1 MGQPAHR
8 RQVRV
13 AVQLRRDGGADLM
26 DLERFRL
33 RRFLE
38 SLPPTELQRVDEPVQ
53 LGDVAAVHDGNAK
66 AVWFMQAGGAEL
78 AANVTAS
85 RSRLALAFD
94 TTPDRLLAEVL
105 RRLDK
110 PQSVID
116 VSSAP
121 AQEVIEADPDLTA
134 LPVHL
139 QHGYDGA
146 PYISAS
152 MDFTRD
158 PARDGT
164 NVGIRRLMLRG
175 RREAGVD
182 LNAPSDLQAIYRAA
196 VARKERLPIA
206 F

>member
-1 MGQPAHR
+1 MR
-8 RQVRV
+8 SVRPD
-13 AVQLRRDGGADLM
+13 ARS
-26 DLERFRL
+26 RFRL

-38 SLPPTELQRVDEPVQ
+38 SLPPAELQRVDEPIA
-53 LGDVAAVHDGNAK
+53 LGDVAAAHDGHAK
-66 AVWFMQAGGAEL
+66 AVWFKQAGGAEL

-105 RRLDK
+105 RRLDS
-110 PQSVID
+110 PQQVVD
-116 VSSAP
+116 VSDAP
-121 AQEVIEADPDLTA
+121 AQEVVEADPDLTA

-158 PARDGT
+158 PRSSSAHIQST
-164 NVGIRRLMLRG
+164 TSLLRCACPAMSC
-175 RREAGVD
+175 R
-182 LNAPSDLQAIYRAA
+182 
-196 VARKERLPIA
+196 
-206 F
+206 